1 MHRNYFSVGENEGNI
16 PEIASVIEVSVLE
29 AESLNALPT
38 TETDLNTSWSFLG
51 SWHLAIIG
59 INLLPHKEIFVP
71 LESQIDGNGVR
82 QPTRCAGL

>member
-38 TETDLNTSWSFLG
+38 TETDLNTSWSFVRV
-51 SWHLAIIG
+51 LA
-59 INLLPHKEIFVP
+59 F
-71 LESQIDGNGVR
+71 GNYR
-82 QPTRCAGL
+82 DQPFTS